1 MKKLFFAI
9 FSVALLFTACEKG
22 SLPQLEQ
29 NPYRKVMEYT
39 PGEYT
44 MEVSGNVT
52 PDMLYDW
59 ISVTQSG
66 NKATFTVKRNT
77 QDIIRRAEFTIA
89 GQSQKAVISQKAHKL
104 DAAVT
109 ATVVNQGATQF
120 TIGSSLATAFA
131 DDYASWGVIYG
142 KTSDVNAG
150 TVVPQSGA
158 PGKTEATIDGLEEGT
173 DYYVWTYV
181 ESTEGDR
188 IVSNML
194 AIIPPVCVSAG
205 EDLQAAIDGAKEFQE
220 IRVQGGVSFNSPAA
234 GIQMGG
240 KNVNKSVSGGWNAE
254 FTEQSRNNLT
264 VLNGVGSSYGFW
276 CAEADGSPM
285 NGYCNISYFE
295 IINCAGNHGT
305 AVHCVGGPITVSNC
319 YVHDNWSEKGAIG
332 TNEGKHAT
340 TLTVVN
346 CNVSNN
352 GGDGGHGPAFGF
364 GEGKSD
370 TEPVVATLVSN
381 LITGNVSS
389 KKDGY
394 ASTFI
399 AYNQTNL
406 VLVNNTIVGN
416 KNWAEYGGPYSGQV
430 LRGDIASCFVNNIM
444 VGNYTSPC
452 TSEMVAP
459 EYERQEQFLNMGG
472 GAGTLTYNI
481 IEGSIKEGDNITDEK
496 NIYVPTTF
504 DVSSILTSDYKPLGQ
519 ILGAGTLGTIT
530 YNSKKSEMN
539 GPFTVDVKAL
549 LETYPYDLAG
559 NPRVVDGKVDLGCYQ
574 AQ

>member
-1 MKKLFFAI
+1 MKKIFFAVL
-9 FSVALLFTACEKG
+9 SVALLFTACKSNFPEI
-22 SLPQLEQ
+22 EQ
-29 NPYRKVMEYT
+29 NPYRRVVEYT

-59 ISVTQSG
+59 ISVTQNG
-66 NKATFTVKRNT
+66 KTATFTVRRNT
-77 QDIIRRAEFTIA
+77 QDIIRRAEFTVA

-104 DAAVT
+104 DASV
-109 ATVVNQGATQF
+109 ATSITNQGATQF
-120 TIGSSLATAFA
+120 TLSSTLTTAFA
-131 DDYASWGVIYG
+131 DDYSSWGVIYG

-150 TVVPQSGA
+150 TVVPQSGT
-158 PGKTEATIDGLEEGT
+158 PGKNEATIEGLEEGA

-188 IVSNML
+188 IISNMV
-194 AIIPPVCVSAG
+194 AIIPPVCVNAG
-205 EDLQAAIDGAKEFQE
+205 EDLQAAIDAAKEFQE
-220 IRVQGGVSFNSPAA
+220 IRVIGGATFSGP
-234 GIQMGG
+234 IKMG
-240 KNVNKSVSGGWNAE
+240 NNANKTVSGGWNAS
-254 FTEQSRNNLT
+254 FTEQSMDNLT
-264 VLNGVGSSYGFW
+264 VLSGGTANYGFY
-276 CAEADGSPM
+276 CAVEDGGKGSPM

-295 IINCAGNHGT
+295 VKDCKGDHGT
-305 AVHCVGGPITVSNC
+305 AFHCVGGPITISNC

-332 TNEGKHAT
+332 TNEGSHQT

-519 ILGAGTLGTIT
+519 VLGAGTLGTIT
-530 YNSKKSEMN
+530 YNSKKEAMG
-539 GPFTVDVKAL
+539 GPFSVDVKAL